1 MNGTTLR
8 ARRLLGWGPTFVS
21 TGAEED
27 IGQDI
32 AFAGGDIALVSG
44 MEALTQDLR
53 LALCTG
59 LGTDPLN
66 QAFGSDAFASM
77 AEESDPM
84 MLRERIRV
92 AVIRVLQSDARIRR
106 IVEVSIDGEARPFTG
121 RSRERTSGAGSS
133 AERTTAL
140 SVVAVFETVLGEH
153 ATIAIEGLSNA

>member
-8 ARRLLGWGPTFVS
+8 ARRLLGWGPAFVS

-32 AFAGGDIALVSG
+32 AFADGDIALVSG
-44 MEALTQDLR
+44 MDALTQDLR

-66 QAFGSDAFASM
+66 QAFGSDAFAAM
-77 AEESDPM
+77 FEESDPM

-106 IVEVSIDGEARPFTG
+106 IVEVSIDGEARPFAG
-121 RSRERTSGAGSS
+121 PSGAGSA

-140 SVVAVFETVLGEH
+140 SVVAVFETVLGEY
-153 ATIAIEGLSNA
+153 ATIAIEGLPNA